1 MQSVFL
7 HNGYSLQHMFFF
19 LLQTEQGDIFK
30 VTLETEDDV
39 VSPVEFAQF
48 FAAH

>member
-1 MQSVFL
+1 
-7 HNGYSLQHMFFF
+7 MFFF

-39 VSPVEFAQF
+39 VSGLFECMVSFTLENLL
-48 FAAH
+48 HVGD